1 MACPPGL
8 PSRPTNLGL
17 GRSSSVAFGRTKT
30 YSLARPAHQVRDA
43 ARAPRGRRA
52 VPTKSVFEA
61 AATQDWRPRLS
72 GRTLRPNDDAVP
84 PMEHIED
91 DRSDVL
97 DADDVDRDTGC
108 SRCGTRRV
116 RGGENH
122 CGTRKRF
129 SWPNGFIYVR
139 GNVDGLGWMTTL
151 ALVGRRSTQ

>member
-97 DADDVDRDTGC
+97 DADDVWTGTQAAAAVARAA
-108 SRCGTRRV
+108 SAAAKTTGTKAIFV
-116 RGGENH
+116 AEWLYL
-122 CGTRKRF
+122 C
-129 SWPNGFIYVR
+129 
-139 GNVDGLGWMTTL
+139 
-151 ALVGRRSTQ
+151 

>member
-97 DADDVDRDTGC
+97 DADDVDRDTQAAAAVARAASAAAKTTVGRE
-108 SRCGTRRV
+108 SDF
-116 RGGENH
+116 RGRMALFMLEA
-122 CGTRKRF
+122 T
-129 SWPNGFIYVR
+129 
-139 GNVDGLGWMTTL
+139 WM
-151 ALVGRRSTQ
+151 ALVG